1 MRFPPAII
9 QLRRAQ
15 LILMLAVLVPTI
27 LMTALGVIL
36 LAVGTSSATVFTGVV
51 VLAFCTT
58 AVTGYI
64 LVSIFVGKGA
74 SLARVQND
82 FFSSVS
88 HELRTP
94 LTSIRLLLE
103 PLSEGRLTEAERTQV
118 ARLLAREV
126 KRLDSLLVRTLDV
139 SRIQSG
145 RHAFAMAAVP
155 VHELV
160 TEAVAA
166 FDAVT
171 ATCPTPIEA
180 TIDPALTIH
189 GDRETLVRALVNLL
203 VNAWKYSGEVKHI
216 RVDARATPRK
226 IELEVTDNGVGIEPD
241 ERSELFDGFVRG
253 KAAHDGKVPGVGLG
267 LALVKAVVRAH
278 KGKIE
283 IMSEPGH
290 GSTFR
295 LILPRR
301 RLDADAPAPAAA
313 PTTAPPTAVPEPR

>member
-1 MRFPPAII
+1 
-9 QLRRAQ
+9 
-15 LILMLAVLVPTI
+15 MLAILVPTI

-36 LAVGTSSATVFTGVV
+36 LVVGGSSSISVFAGVV
-51 VLAFCTT
+51 VLAFCTS

-103 PLSEGRLTEAERTQV
+103 PLASGKLTEVERQQV
-118 ARLLAREV
+118 ATLLAREAE
-126 KRLDSLLVRTLDV
+126 RLDSLLLRTLDL
-139 SRIQSG
+139 SRFQSG
-145 RHAFAMAAVP
+145 RHGFLMAPA
-155 VHELV
+155 LV
-160 TEAVAA
+160 AEVVAEAITA

-171 ATCPTPIEA
+171 ASRATPITS
-180 TIDPALTIH
+180 TIESGLLVH
-189 GDRETLVRALVNLL
+189 GDRETLVRVVVNLL
-203 VNAWKYSGEVKHI
+203 VNAWKYSGDDKQI
-216 RVDARATPRK
+216 RITARGVSRRV
-226 IELEVTDNGVGIEPD
+226 ELDVIDNGIGIDPA

-253 KAAHDGKVPGVGLG
+253 KAALEGRAPGVGLG
-267 LALVKAVVRAH
+267 LAIVKAIVRAH

-283 IMSEPGH
+283 VMSELGR

-295 LILPRR
+295 LWLPR
-301 RLDADAPAPAAA
+301 AMPGAPDIVSQPASSSR
-313 PTTAPPTAVPEPR
+313 PLESR